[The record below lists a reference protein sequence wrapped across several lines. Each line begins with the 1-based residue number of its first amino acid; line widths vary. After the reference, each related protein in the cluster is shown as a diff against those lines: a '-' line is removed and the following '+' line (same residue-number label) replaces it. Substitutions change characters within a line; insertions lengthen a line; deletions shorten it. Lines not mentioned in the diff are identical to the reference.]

1 MNTFKRKVWILLFLF
16 PGLAQAQNTL
26 EPYIGH
32 SIDVRNIPSLD
43 QVNAGLQYPVINRGI
58 YQMLIRVSAG
68 LPLDKRTGNDIAY
81 TPDPTMPLSAA
92 TGYETR
98 WYSGAVSLVH
108 RFRLISWADKN
119 AISLFV
125 KAGFAY
131 HSISVS
137 YDSYNRDKYTVL
149 DPHRSLKK
157 TGPFIGGGIQYKYEL
172 TKGSVFAQTELASP
186 ALAKNLHNYNY
197 KLPAPFAI
205 NIGYAVTFTKKGKK

>member
-1 MNTFKRKVWILLFLF
+1 MNTFKRKAWVLLFLF
-16 PGLAQAQNTL
+16 PALAQAQNTL

-32 SIDVRNIPSLD
+32 SIDVRNTPSLV
-43 QVNAGLQYPVINRGI
+43 QVNVGLQYPVIDRGI
-58 YQMLIRVSAG
+58 YQMLIGVNGG

-81 TPDPTMPLSAA
+81 TPDPSLPLSAS

-98 WYSGAVSLVH
+98 WYSCAVSLVH

-137 YDSYNRDKYTVL
+137 YDNYNRDKYTVL

-157 TGPFIGGGIQYKYEL
+157 TGPFAGGGIQYKYEL
-172 TKGSVFAQTELASP
+172 NKGSVFVQTEFASP
-186 ALAKNLHNYNY
+186 VLVKNLHNYNY
-197 KLPAPFAI
+197 KLPALFAI
-205 NIGYAVTFTKKGKK
+205 NIGYVVAFKKRKK